1 MPTPNTKPDFPFLA
15 HPNHLVNSSS
25 DFGALKTY
33 CSQVVKPVLRH
44 FADCM
49 VLIGFVTFNLKKLF
63 FFLEDVFS
71 CLFGSKKNWHRDGPC
86 YTLLQYMVFRFG
98 GAISV

>member
-49 VLIGFVTFNLKKLF
+49 ALIGFVTFNLKKLF

-71 CLFGSKKNWHRDGPC
+71 CLFGSKKN
-86 YTLLQYMVFRFG
+86 
-98 GAISV
+98 